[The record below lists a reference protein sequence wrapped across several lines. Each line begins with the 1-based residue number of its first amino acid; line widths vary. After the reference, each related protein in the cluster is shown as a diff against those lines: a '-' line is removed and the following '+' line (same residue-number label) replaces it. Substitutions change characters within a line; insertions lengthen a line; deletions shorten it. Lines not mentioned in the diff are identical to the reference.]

1 MAIRQRGKLIP
12 FQSTHFQCMETE
24 TDERGVERLYTARL
38 TKGKIYPILQWNKG
52 LYQDSYS
59 FKDEY
64 GTLQE
69 WVDYWG
75 IEDIS
80 FEKNLEEILK

>member
-1 MAIRQRGKLIP
+1 MEITHRGKLIP

-24 TDERGVERLYTARL
+24 KDERGVEWLYTARL
-38 TKGKIYPILQWNKG
+38 TKGEVYPILQWKDG
-52 LYQDSYS
+52 FRVSIYS
-59 FKDEY
+59 FRDED

-75 IEDIS
+75 IEDVS
-80 FEKNLEEILK
+80 FEKNLEKILE

>member
-1 MAIRQRGKLIP
+1 MAINRGKLIP
-12 FQSTHFQCMETE
+12 FQSTHFRCMESE
-24 TDERGVERLYTARL
+24 TDERGVEWLYNARL
-38 TKGKIYPILQWNKG
+38 TKGKVYPILRWNNG
-52 LYQDSYS
+52 FIQSTYS
-59 FKDEY
+59 FKDED

-80 FEKNLEEILK
+80 FEKNLEKILE